1 MEILRAGI
9 FANPQKDNELEGAR
23 YVTQLL
29 RSRGISVSFDPGGM
43 PSEESD
49 EIDYEAIDMLFVLG
63 GDGTLLKA
71 AEKCSPFGVCMLGIN
86 LGRLGFLSEVEVGEI
101 EAAID
106 KMLAGDCT
114 VEERMMLR
122 CAVMKGDTVLCEA
135 DALNDVVV
143 LKKDVSRMIGIELS
157 VNGALADKVACD
169 GMLVSTPTG
178 STGYSLSAGG
188 PVVSPQL
195 ECMLATPI
203 CPHSLHS
210 RSLVVLPDDEVVMKP
225 LAPGGAVLTT
235 DGTERHELQDGEA
248 VRVSRSAHVAR
259 FIRFEENYFYPLLR
273 SKFIS
278 WDRFV

>member
-9 FANPQKDNELEGAR
+9 FANPQKDNDLEGAR

-29 RSRGISVSFDPGGM
+29 RSRGIAVSFDPGGM
-43 PSEESD
+43 PEGEQD
-49 EIDYEAIDMLFVLG
+49 EIDYTAIDILFVLG

-71 AEKCSPFGVCMLGIN
+71 AEKCSPFGVCMVGIN
-86 LGRLGFLSEVEVGEI
+86 LGRLGFLAEVEVGEI

-106 KMLAGDCT
+106 AMISGDCY
-114 VEERMMLR
+114 VEERMMLH
-122 CAVMKGDTVLCEA
+122 CAVVQGGTVLCEA

-157 VNGALADKVACD
+157 INGALADKVACD

-178 STGYSLSAGG
+178 STGYSLSSGG

-235 DGTERHELQDGEA
+235 DGTVRHEMQDDE
-248 VRVSRSAHVAR
+248 VVKVNRSAHVAR
-259 FIRFEENYFYPLLR
+259 FIRFKKDYFYPLLR

>member
-43 PSEESD
+43 PAEESD

-106 KMLAGDCT
+106 KMLAGDCA

>member
-1 MEILRAGI
+1 MDIKQAGI
-9 FANPQKDNELEGAR
+9 FANPHKDADLQGAR
-23 YVTQLL
+23 DVARLL
-29 RSRGISVSFDPGGM
+29 RARGVVVSFDPGGM
-43 PSEESD
+43 PEGETD
-49 EIDYEAIDMLFVLG
+49 EIDYNSIDILFVLG

-86 LGRLGFLSEVEVGEI
+86 LGRLGFLTEVELGDI
-101 EAAID
+101 ETAID
-106 KMLAGDCT
+106 TIWAGHYRM
-114 VEERMMLR
+114 EERLMLH
-122 CAVMKGDTVLCEA
+122 CAVVKGEASLFEA

-157 VNGALADKVACD
+157 INGAIADKVACD
-169 GMLVSTPTG
+169 GMLVATPTG

-195 ECMLATPI
+195 ECMLTTPI

-210 RSLVVLPDDEVVMKP
+210 RSLVVSADDEVVMRP
-225 LAPGGAVLTT
+225 FASGGAVLTT
-235 DGTERHELQDGEA
+235 DGIVQCELREDEL
-248 VRVSRSAHVAR
+248 VKVWRSGHVAR
-259 FIRFEENYFYPLLR
+259 FIRFQENYFYPLLR